1 MKESTKCH
9 NRKKDTPPH
18 PPIKGEISSVKAGLA
33 GKNRRAEQ
41 KFCHENGKSSY
52 HLTGNQLQPNTV
64 NSFRAGK
71 MKKTIL
77 PELTC
82 SYLKIILPKIYSSYL
97 INILIVRYLYMQR

>member
-9 NRKKDTPPH
+9 NHKKDTPPH
-18 PPIKGEISSVKAGLA
+18 PPIKDKISSIKAVVA
-33 GKNRRAEQ
+33 GKNIKGKQ
-41 KFCHENGKSSY
+41 KICHENSKSSY